1 MTLTGSV
8 DADRLIEL
16 RALALEVSAAPVRV
30 SAVPGL
36 RVYVEQRPTSA
47 IPVVFDPVLYV
58 VLQGTKQLLLD
69 DRVVRYDESQLVI
82 VTVGLPA
89 LAQVLQASPER
100 PYMALEIV
108 LDRTMLTELMGEVG
122 SPVAATDDV
131 VDAISVHETPPGLYE
146 PLARLLRMTQDARAA
161 RLFAPG
167 AVREMA
173 YHVLVSPQGSALR
186 QLAGFHSQVARM
198 AQVAA
203 LMAQNLGRPLA
214 ASQLASG
221 VGMSVTSLHRHF
233 KSFTGS
239 TPATYYKRLR
249 LHEARRLGVAGALN
263 VTEAATA
270 VGYLSVPHFSRDYKQ
285 MFGEAPL
292 RDFARL
298 RPSMA
303 GSV

>member
-1 MTLTGSV
+1 MTRTASV
-8 DADRLIEL
+8 GADGLVDL
-16 RALALEVSAAPVRV
+16 RSLALEFSAAPERASV
-30 SAVPGL
+30 VPGL
-36 RVYVEQRPTSA
+36 RVYVMQRPTAA

-69 DRVVRYDESQLVI
+69 DRIVRYDESQLVI

-89 LAQVLQASPER
+89 LAQVLKASPEK
-100 PYMALEIV
+100 PYVAVEIS
-108 LDRTMLTELMGEVG
+108 LDRTMLAELMGEVG
-122 SPVAATDDV
+122 STVAATTDI
-131 VDAISVHETPPGLYE
+131 VDAISVHETPPELYE
-146 PLARLLRMTQDARAA
+146 PLARLLRMTRDARAA
-161 RLFAPG
+161 RLFASG

-173 YHVLVSPQGSALR
+173 YHVLASPQGSALR

-198 AQVAA
+198 DQATS
-203 LMAQNLGRPLA
+203 LMAQNLERPLHV
-214 ASQLASG
+214 SQIAGG

-249 LHEARRLGVAGALN
+249 LHEARRLGVSSTRN

-270 VGYLSVPHFSRDYKQ
+270 VGYVSVPHFSRDYKQ

-298 RPSMA
+298 RSL
-303 GSV
+303 G